1 MRDKKE
7 GWREQER
14 EEERNGMDWP
24 GVVVHACGM
33 SSLDAEIGGLK
44 FEANLWKK
52 ISEIPFQQTSQRWW
66 FVSVISTMQ
75 MKNRKIVV

>member
-33 SSLDAEIGGLK
+33 SSLDAEIGGLR
-44 FEANLWKK
+44 FEANLGKK
-52 ISEIPFQQTSQRWW
+52 LVRSHFNKQVRDGGSCL
-66 FVSVISTMQ
+66 
-75 MKNRKIVV
+75 

>member
-7 GWREQER
+7 EWREQER

-33 SSLDAEIGGLK
+33 SSLDAEIGGLR
-44 FEANLWKK
+44 FEAICGKK
-52 ISEIPFQQTSQRWW
+52 LARSRFNKQVRDGGSCL
-66 FVSVISTMQ
+66 
-75 MKNRKIVV
+75 